1 MDVRIPR
8 RRHTKTVAMPLADRL
23 ESNDPALERPSR
35 LQPAQL
41 RNLAHRRQYRFQ
53 RNRGGIT
60 LAAAMTNPPDFEV
73 SSSGAIALQ
82 PVAIVRRSPSQLFWA
97 RLRQDKAALAG
108 GIVIIVLILI
118 AIFGGP
124 LAEHI
129 TGHGQNSTY
138 DSMTDEF
145 GVPKGPNSQFWF
157 GADSAGR
164 DLFVRTMYGAR
175 ISLFVGIVATGFALF
190 IGLVVGLLAGFF
202 GGFIDTM
209 LSRFADVLL
218 AVPQILIAV
227 GVVAACST
235 SKQGCLGG
243 LLQPGLPVVIA
254 VITVFSWS
262 YIARIVRG
270 YALSLREKEFVE
282 ASRSLGATNIRILA
296 SEMLPNLIGPLVVY
310 ATLLIPTNIL
320 FEAALSYLGLGVPS
334 NEASWGSIL
343 NDASGYYDVAWW
355 LMLFPG
361 AFLIITTLAFNLLGD
376 GLRDAFDVRSE
387 R

>member
-1 MDVRIPR
+1 
-8 RRHTKTVAMPLADRL
+8 
-23 ESNDPALERPSR
+23 
-35 LQPAQL
+35 
-41 RNLAHRRQYRFQ
+41 
-53 RNRGGIT
+53 
-60 LAAAMTNPPDFEV
+60 MTNPPEFLAGG
-73 SSSGAIALQ
+73 GAVALRPVVIARKT
-82 PVAIVRRSPSQLFWA
+82 PTQLFWA

-108 GIVIIVLILI
+108 GVVILLLILI

-129 TGHGQNSTY
+129 SGHPQNATY

-145 GVPKGPNSQFWF
+145 GVPKGPNSSFWF
-157 GADSAGR
+157 GADAEGR

-175 ISLFVGIVATGFALF
+175 ISLFVGVVASGLAVL
-190 IGLVVGLLAGFF
+190 IGLVVGLVAGFF
-202 GGFIDTM
+202 GGWVDTL
-209 LSRFADVLL
+209 LSRIADVLL

-227 GVVAACST
+227 GIVAACSVT
-235 SKQGCLGG
+235 KDGCKIGG
-243 LLQPGLPVVIA
+243 VISIQPGLPVVIL
-254 VITVFSWS
+254 VITLFSWS

-270 YALSLREKEFVE
+270 YTLSLREKEFVE
-282 ASRSLGATNIRILA
+282 SARAAGASNVRILA
-296 SEMLPNLIGPLVVY
+296 TEIVPNLIGPLIVY
-310 ATLLIPTNIL
+310 STLLIPTNIL

-334 NEASWGSIL
+334 TEPSWGSIL
-343 NDASGYYDVAWW
+343 NDASQLYDVAWW

>member
-1 MDVRIPR
+1 
-8 RRHTKTVAMPLADRL
+8 
-23 ESNDPALERPSR
+23 
-35 LQPAQL
+35 
-41 RNLAHRRQYRFQ
+41 
-53 RNRGGIT
+53 
-60 LAAAMTNPPDFEV
+60 MTNPPEFQV
-73 SSSGAIALQ
+73 SSGGAIAIQQ
-82 PVAIVRRSPSQLFWA
+82 PVSVARKSPSRLFWE

-108 GIVIIVLILI
+108 AVVIGLLVLT

-124 LAEHI
+124 LATSI
-129 TGHGQNSTY
+129 SGHPQNTTY
-138 DSMTDEF
+138 DTMTDDY
-145 GVPKGPNSQFWF
+145 GVPKGPNSSFLF

-175 ISLFVGIVATGFALF
+175 TSLFVGVVASGFALT
-190 IGLVVGLLAGFF
+190 IGLIVGLLAGFF
-202 GGFIDTM
+202 GGWLDTL
-209 LSRFADVLL
+209 LSRTADVLL

-235 SKQGCLGG
+235 SKEGCDLK
-243 LLQPGLPVVIA
+243 LFHLKPGLPVVIA

-270 YALSLREKEFVE
+270 YTLSLREKEFVE
-282 ASRSLGATNIRILA
+282 AARSLGAGNPRILA
-296 SEMLPNLIGPLVVY
+296 TEVLPNLIGPLIVY
-310 ATLLIPTNIL
+310 ATLLIPSNIL
-320 FEAALSYLGLGVPS
+320 FEAGLSYLGLGVPPDR
-334 NEASWGSIL
+334 ASWGAIL